1 MAATFV
7 VEDGSGKS
15 DANSYCSVAF
25 ADQYF
30 ENHNN
35 PSDWTGATQAEKEM
49 ALRNA
54 TQYLD
59 LYYGGR
65 WRGRKKLLE
74 EDQSL
79 DWPRY
84 EAYDDND
91 RWIDSETIPVKLQEA
106 TAEAALRDITET
118 DGLVPDIDEPGTV
131 KKYSVKVG
139 PISES
144 TEWMGGKKS
153 FKRFRTID
161 YLVRGLTHS
170 GYELQRA

>member
-15 DANSYCSVAF
+15 DANSYTTVAF

-35 PSDWTGATQAEKEM
+35 PSDWTGADQATKEM
-49 ALRNA
+49 ALREA

-65 WRGRKKLLE
+65 WRGRKKLLT
-74 EDQSL
+74 EDQAL

-84 EAYDDND
+84 EAYDDDD

-118 DGLVPDIDEPGTV
+118 NGLLPDIDEPGTV
-131 KKYSVKVG
+131 KKYAVQVG
-139 PISES
+139 PIKES
-144 TEWMGGKKS
+144 TEWQGGKSS
-153 FKRFRTID
+153 FKKFRTID
-161 YLVRGLTHS
+161 YLVRGLVYPST
-170 GYELQRA
+170 ELQRA

>member
-7 VEDGSGKS
+7 VEDGTGKS
-15 DANSYCSVAF
+15 NADSYISVAD

-35 PSDWTGATQAEKEM
+35 PSDWTGATQSEKEM

-59 LYYGGR
+59 SYYGAR

-91 RWIDSETIPVKLQEA
+91 RWIDSETLPAKLLEA
-106 TAEAALRDITET
+106 TAESGLRDITET
-118 DGLVPDIDEPGTV
+118 DGLLPDIDEPGTV
-131 KKYSVKVG
+131 KKYSVQVG
-139 PISES
+139 PIKEA
-144 TEWMGGKKS
+144 TEWQGGKKDY
-153 FKRFRTID
+153 KRFRLID
-161 YLVRGLTHS
+161 YLVRGLTLPS
-170 GYELQRA
+170 TELQRA